1 MQLPDFL
8 NHLKMYALP
17 IYENHIRLTMKFH
30 YAQKD
35 WKRPEE
41 KTSSKKDNPFLEC
54 PSQ

>member
-1 MQLPDFL
+1 
-8 NHLKMYALP
+8 MYALP